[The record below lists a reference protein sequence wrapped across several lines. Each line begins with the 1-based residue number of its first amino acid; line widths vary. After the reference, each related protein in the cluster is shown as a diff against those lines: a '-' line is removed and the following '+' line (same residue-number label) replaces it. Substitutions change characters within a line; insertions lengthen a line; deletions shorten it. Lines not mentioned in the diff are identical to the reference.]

1 MTRLIMGAGLAA
13 LVFTGVACEG
23 VEPLPEPKVE
33 VARRRD
39 DGVVSANSALLPD
52 SAIGFS
58 YGWSAAGGVGVSTV
72 AGDTFWYRSLYRF
85 KAVNWD
91 SGDVSFFLVCRL
103 RRGSPGPVRL
113 YIVPDFDSIPDYPAR
128 SDVSPLFLRAEGL
141 DPVAT
146 ATPPDGEWF
155 RFIVPDSAFR
165 AGRNASGWIAFL
177 VAIDEAGV
185 APGNFYEL
193 SSFEA
198 TYADDWRPYL
208 YW

>member
-1 MTRLIMGAGLAA
+1 MKSAARAVLVLVLFAGI
-13 LVFTGVACEG
+13 ACERT
-23 VEPLPEPKVE
+23 EPLPDPRVE

-39 DGVVSANSALLPD
+39 DGVVSANAAMLPD
-52 SAIGFS
+52 SAIGFA

-85 KAVNWD
+85 KATEWD

-113 YIVPDFDSIPDYPAR
+113 YIVPDFDSIPDYQVRTDVAR
-128 SDVSPLFLRAEGL
+128 LFLRAEGL
-141 DPVAT
+141 RPVAT
-146 ATPPDGEWF
+146 ATPPDGQWF
-155 RFIVPDSAFR
+155 RFVIPDSAFR
-165 AGRNASGWIAFL
+165 AGRGASGWIAFL
-177 VAIDEAGV
+177 LAVEEAGM
-185 APGNFYEL
+185 ASGNFYEL